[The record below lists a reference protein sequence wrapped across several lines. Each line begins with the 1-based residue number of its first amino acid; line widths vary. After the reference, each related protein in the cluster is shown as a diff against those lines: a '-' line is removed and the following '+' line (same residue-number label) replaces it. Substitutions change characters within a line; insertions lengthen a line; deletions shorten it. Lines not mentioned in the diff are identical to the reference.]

1 MRGRGGVILGD
12 ATRTTAIE
20 VSSFDGIILAPLYF
34 PDNAISSLRSSAIAV
49 AIGFLAKIVAFT
61 LIAPGVM
68 ALGQFLTVLAQL
80 LS

>member
-34 PDNAISSLRSSAIAV
+34 SDNAISSLRSSAV

-68 ALGQFLTVLAQL
+68 ALGQFLAVLAQL